1 MAPFLLHSMKKKGCP
16 DYHKVCKMTPVN
28 KHLKKL
34 VIDKLMFRHKCSSNH
49 KEVLSNEASGSDQYK
64 NKRMIKQSE
73 KDEKEL

>member
-34 VIDKLMFRHKCSSNH
+34 VIDKLIFKHKCSNH
-49 KEVLSNEASGSDQYK
+49 KEVQSSDDSACLNDKQQK
-64 NKRMIKQSE
+64 NKRKT
-73 KDEKEL
+73 K